1 MSPNPTFDEYPFH
14 LAPLPPGEGEGYVI
28 TFPDLPG
35 CVANGATQ
43 EQAIENARGE
53 FHAWMASITEDHK
66 RIPAPHSA
74 AADDHA
80 PEALSVQ
87 QRARIRANRRARGMT
102 FEVFLPESLADW
114 LRKKIADGVYT
125 DATEAAYLAIQDL
138 RELDRHPEVRRD
150 LLGAMINDALKEPVE
165 TFTIEEVRFK
175 LRALRREY
183 ADNDPPS
190 EV

>member
-1 MSPNPTFDEYPFH
+1 
-14 LAPLPPGEGEGYVI
+14 LPPGEGEGYVI

-35 CVANGATQ
+35 CVAKGATQ

-53 FHAWMASITEDHK
+53 FHAWMASIIEDHK

-80 PEALSVQ
+80 PEALSVK
-87 QRARIRANRRARGMT
+87 QRARIRANSRARGMT
-102 FEVFLPESLADW
+102 FEVLLPESLADW

-125 DATEAAYLAIQDL
+125 DATEAAYLAFQDL
-138 RELDRHPEVRRD
+138 RGLDRHPEVRRD

-165 TFTIEEVRFK
+165 TFTIEEVRSK

-183 ADNDPPS
+183 ADDDPLS
-190 EV
+190 QV

>member
-1 MSPNPTFDEYPFH
+1 
-14 LAPLPPGEGEGYVI
+14 
-28 TFPDLPG
+28 
-35 CVANGATQ
+35 
-43 EQAIENARGE
+43 
-53 FHAWMASITEDHK
+53 
-66 RIPAPHSA
+66 
-74 AADDHA
+74 
-80 PEALSVQ
+80 
-87 QRARIRANRRARGMT
+87 MT

-138 RELDRHPEVRRD
+138 RELDRHPEVRCD